1 MTLNGWDAG
10 HVAATTLLLGFSLA
24 LAAQAPAPQNDPRVG
39 TWKLNL
45 EKSKYAA
52 GTAPRMQVRRIE
64 TRPDGFS
71 VFTLSGQD
79 YQGNPMFI
87 QSVYKFDGKEY
98 PEYNQTNLAEFA
110 ATGKASN
117 VKSVYKLVDGYTVEI
132 TRRDPTGKITGINT
146 QTLSKDGNT
155 LTATHRNGSGETVS
169 VQVSDRQ

>member
-1 MTLNGWDAG
+1 MTLNGWHAG
-10 HVAATTLLLGFSLA
+10 HVAALLLGFSLTSS
-24 LAAQAPAPQNDPRVG
+24 AQAPAPQNDPRVG

-45 EKSKYAA
+45 EKSRYPA
-52 GTAPRMQVRRIE
+52 GTAPRMQVRRID

-110 ATGKASN
+110 ARARHRTSRAYTNLWMGTRSRSREETPPE
-117 VKSVYKLVDGYTVEI
+117 KSRE
-132 TRRDPTGKITGINT
+132 
-146 QTLSKDGNT
+146 S
-155 LTATHRNGSGETVS
+155 THRPFLKMAT
-169 VQVSDRQ
+169 R

>member
-1 MTLNGWDAG
+1 
-10 HVAATTLLLGFSLA
+10 
-24 LAAQAPAPQNDPRVG
+24 
-39 TWKLNL
+39 
-45 EKSKYAA
+45 
-52 GTAPRMQVRRIE
+52 MQVRRIE

-98 PEYNQTNLAEFA
+98 AEYNQANLIEFS

-117 VKSVYKLVDGYTVEI
+117 IKSAYRLLDEYTVEM

-146 QTLSKDGNT
+146 QSLSKDGKT
-155 LTATHRNGSGETVS
+155 LTATLRNASGETVPFRF
-169 VQVSDRQ
+169 QRRE